1 MPRILLAPL
10 DTRGAPVDS
19 LVLLLVAPVLV
30 LVALT
35 VSGCGHA
42 QPAGIGATAESP
54 TLTSATSLVGAPAAT
69 PATTAT
75 GPTTLTLPAPPTT
88 VGSGPVPWAPPSQEV
103 VAAFQALE
111 TRLPGVRLY
120 VPERL
125 PAGTTVAPGWWPVS
139 LGKSPTVWTGPTA
152 ANPQVTGEPDDPQV
166 SIVLRVGD
174 GDAWLEVLERFKG
187 DLGDLPSRPVPDVA
201 GRPAASYRL
210 HGGDLI
216 QWSDG
221 GSWFGVYGRHLAAG
235 VTAEVAASMRPTK
248 D

>member
-1 MPRILLAPL
+1 MPRARWTPL
-10 DTRGAPVDS
+10 GTRGVPVDS
-19 LVLLLVAPVLV
+19 LIIFLVAPVLV
-30 LVALT
+30 LVVLT

-42 QPAGIGATAESP
+42 QPTGIGPAADSP
-54 TLTSATSLVGAPAAT
+54 SLTSETSLVGAPAAT

-75 GPTTLTLPAPPTT
+75 GSATLTLPAPSTT

-111 TRLPGVRLY
+111 TSLPGVRLY

-125 PAGTTVAPGWWPVS
+125 PAGTTIARGWWPVS
-139 LGKSPTVWTGPTA
+139 LGKSPTVWTGPAT

-187 DLGDLPSRPVPDVA
+187 DLGDIPSRPGPDVA

-235 VTAEVAASMRPTK
+235 VTAEVAASMRPTE